1 MRVCCH
7 SRTRPKL
14 QGHEGLNNLLA
25 AYDDKSAYAQTL
37 FAVCAGPGCEV
48 RLFDGRTHGIIV
60 PARGSLD
67 FGWDPIFQPDESGG
81 LTYAEMA
88 KDAKNVISH
97 R

>member
-1 MRVCCH
+1 M
-7 SRTRPKL
+7 
-14 QGHEGLNNLLA
+14 LA
-25 AYDDKSAYAQTL
+25 AYEDKSAYAQTL

-48 RLFDGRTHGIIV
+48 RLFDGKTHGTIV

-81 LTYAEMA
+81 LTYAEMP
-88 KDAKNVISH
+88 KDAKNAISH